1 MSWKSGSI
9 QGQVM
14 FEALEAA
21 EPETFFSVAL
31 DGEED
36 FRVSLWVKRADGV
49 WSSQRQGYG
58 YTGTGN
64 GLTSDELVEAYL
76 QETWELS

>member
-36 FRVSLWVKRADGV
+36 FRVSLWVKRDDGS
-49 WSSQRQGYG
+49 WTGHRQGYG
-58 YTGTGN
+58 YLGTGI
-64 GLTSDELVEAYL
+64 GITSDALVESYL